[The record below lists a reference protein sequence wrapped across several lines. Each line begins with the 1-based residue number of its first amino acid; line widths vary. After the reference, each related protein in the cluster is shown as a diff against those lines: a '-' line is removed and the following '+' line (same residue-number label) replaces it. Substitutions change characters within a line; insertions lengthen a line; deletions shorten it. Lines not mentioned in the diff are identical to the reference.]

1 MKNKIALIHELIE
14 SYNLKDKTRERATL
28 YKRYYLYNELR
39 GCGFSLTNIG
49 EIFGKNH
56 ATIIHGLRVHK
67 DLTSYRDE
75 DYRNEV
81 HQLKEYLDGSVL
93 VLPPQNGRQV
103 RDLKTDIL
111 DARSLRE
118 FKRIRKRVKLGVYEK
133 LEAQSNLLEE

>member
-14 SYNLKDKTRERATL
+14 AYKLKDKTRERGTL
-28 YKRYYLYNELR
+28 YKRYYLFNELR
-39 GCGFSLTNIG
+39 SCGFSLANIG
-49 EIFGKNH
+49 EIFEKH
-56 ATIIHGLRVHK
+56 HSTIIHGLRVHK

-75 DYRNEV
+75 DYRNEIY
-81 HQLKEYLDGSVL
+81 QLKEYLEGSVL
-93 VLPPQNGRQV
+93 ILPPQNGRQV

-133 LEAQSNLLEE
+133 LELESNLLEN